1 MFSKFDEEAQKVMI
15 EAKKEMQ
22 SLKHPY
28 VGSEHL
34 MLAILKEDNE
44 VSKKLKTFGIN
55 YKNFKT
61 QIIEIIGI
69 GSKES
74 DYFLYT
80 PLLKRVLESAV
91 IDAREMNDG
100 IVGISN
106 LFYSILEE
114 GEGVAIRIML
124 GMNVDMDKIYSFFS
138 KKIIKKNNSKKKLL
152 LDELGTDLNKL
163 AKDGNIDPVIGR
175 EKEINRVLEILCRR
189 TKNNPIL
196 IGDAGVGKTA
206 VVEELARR
214 IVNND
219 VPDILRNKRI
229 ISLDMASSVAGTKYR
244 GEFEDRMKKILNEL
258 EDNEEII
265 LFIDEI
271 HTIMGAGGAEGA
283 IDASNI
289 FKPALARGKMRCIGA
304 TTKDEYKKYIES
316 DGALDRRFQKVE
328 INEPDIITVK
338 NILMK
343 LKKIYEKHH
352 DVTISEKMIDK
363 IIFLS
368 NKYIKNRSEPDKSI
382 DILDEVCSKVSL
394 KSSSIDK
401 KIISLNKELKKIIE
415 KKKELIINDQFS
427 NALILKEQEEKIKSE
442 INTLEMKKSTKNK
455 MVLENDIIAVI
466 KSKVDLP
473 VLSLDDKLINNLK
486 KEVIGQDKQIE
497 EFLNVS
503 KRNQINYNKNKCLS
517 FLFSGST
524 GVGKTLLAKTYGKM
538 IAGEKNVIKLDMSEF
553 SESHSISKIIGAPP
567 GYVGYSDS
575 KNILDEIRDKPTCI
589 LILDEIERSNKKVLD
604 LFMQVLDEG
613 YTKDSLGR
621 KVCFDNVTIIMTSN
635 IGFNKTSMGF
645 NNNINSVTN
654 KLKDILGIEFINRI
668 SKIIVFNKMQ
678 KEDILKIINKNI
690 LNLKEEYKIKL
701 DVSNNVIEEIV
712 NESNYE
718 LFGARRIEEIIKE
731 EIETIIL
738 DELIKN
744 NKNITIKAL
753 KEKVI
758 S

>member
-1 MFSKFDEEAQKVMI
+1 
-15 EAKKEMQ
+15 
-22 SLKHPY
+22 
-28 VGSEHL
+28 
-34 MLAILKEDNE
+34 
-44 VSKKLKTFGIN
+44 
-55 YKNFKT
+55 
-61 QIIEIIGI
+61 
-69 GSKES
+69 
-74 DYFLYT
+74 
-80 PLLKRVLESAV
+80 
-91 IDAREMNDG
+91 
-100 IVGISN
+100 
-106 LFYSILEE
+106 
-114 GEGVAIRIML
+114 
-124 GMNVDMDKIYSFFS
+124 
-138 KKIIKKNNSKKKLL
+138 
-152 LDELGTDLNKL
+152 
-163 AKDGNIDPVIGR
+163 
-175 EKEINRVLEILCRR
+175 
-189 TKNNPIL
+189 
-196 IGDAGVGKTA
+196 
-206 VVEELARR
+206 
-214 IVNND
+214 
-219 VPDILRNKRI
+219 
-229 ISLDMASSVAGTKYR
+229 
-244 GEFEDRMKKILNEL
+244 
-258 EDNEEII
+258 
-265 LFIDEI
+265 
-271 HTIMGAGGAEGA
+271 
-283 IDASNI
+283 
-289 FKPALARGKMRCIGA
+289 
-304 TTKDEYKKYIES
+304 
-316 DGALDRRFQKVE
+316 
-328 INEPDIITVK
+328 
-338 NILMK
+338 
-343 LKKIYEKHH
+343 
-352 DVTISEKMIDK
+352 
-363 IIFLS
+363 
-368 NKYIKNRSEPDKSI
+368 
-382 DILDEVCSKVSL
+382 
-394 KSSSIDK
+394 
-401 KIISLNKELKKIIE
+401 
-415 KKKELIINDQFS
+415 
-427 NALILKEQEEKIKSE
+427 
-442 INTLEMKKSTKNK
+442 MKKSTKNK

>member
-124 GMNVDMDKIYSFFS
+124 GMNTDMDKIYSFFS

-455 MVLENDIIAVI
+455 VVLENDIIAVI

-712 NESNYE
+712 KESNYE

>member
-219 VPDILRNKRI
+219 VPDILKNKRI

-258 EDNEEII
+258 EDNEEIM

-401 KIISLNKELKKIIE
+401 KIISLNKELKKIVE
-415 KKKELIINDQFS
+415 KKKELVINDQFS

>member
-219 VPDILRNKRI
+219 VPDILKNKRI

-258 EDNEEII
+258 EDNEEIM

-401 KIISLNKELKKIIE
+401 KIISLNKELKKIVE

>member
-219 VPDILRNKRI
+219 VPDILKNKRI

-258 EDNEEII
+258 EDNEEIM

-328 INEPDIITVK
+328 INEPDITTVK

-401 KIISLNKELKKIIE
+401 KIISLNKELKKIVE
-415 KKKELIINDQFS
+415 KKKELVINDQFS